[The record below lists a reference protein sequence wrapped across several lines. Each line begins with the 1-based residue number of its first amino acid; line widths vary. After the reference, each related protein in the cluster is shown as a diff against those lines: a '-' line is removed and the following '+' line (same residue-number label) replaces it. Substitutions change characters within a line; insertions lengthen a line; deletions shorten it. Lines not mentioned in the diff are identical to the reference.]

1 MTKIAYFQPF
11 SGCSGDMTLGALA
24 DAGLDLEELRRGLRK
39 LNLGGYSIEEETVR
53 RGAFQ
58 CTRVRVVLDEPGGPS
73 GRVTENGHSHA
84 HAHDHSHAHSHAT
97 ETKASPGE
105 AHRSLG
111 SIIELIESS
120 DLPAGVVKN
129 AKAVFT
135 RLGEAE
141 ARVHGVDIEEVH
153 FHEVGAVDSIVDIV
167 GSCLAL
173 ELLEIDEVYC
183 APITVGTG
191 FVEGAHGRMPLPA
204 PATAELLRGF
214 PIEQVDSGAELTT
227 PTGAALLTT
236 LAVDFGPMPPV
247 TISSTGLG
255 AGDERRGATPNA
267 LRVFLAD
274 RLEEEDAGRDTVLLL
289 ETNIDDMSSEWIGYL
304 MDRLFENGAL
314 DVYVTPILMKKT
326 RPAHKLSILGP
337 LDRERE
343 LADTL
348 FTESTTL
355 GVRRTEIERIVLERE
370 TMEIE
375 TPWGPVRIK
384 IARRGDERVGASPEY
399 EDLKRVAKAA
409 GLPIKEVHRQALE
422 LYHRSLD

>member
-73 GRVTENGHSHA
+73 GRVTENGHPHE

-247 TISSTGLG
+247 TISSMGLG
-255 AGDERRGATPNA
+255 AGDERHGATPNA

-274 RLEEEDAGRDTVLLL
+274 RVEEKDTGRDTVLLL
-289 ETNIDDMSSEWIGYL
+289 ETNIDDMSSEWIGHL

-337 LDRERE
+337 LDLEKE
-343 LADTL
+343 IADVL
-348 FTESTTL
+348 FTESTTI

-375 TPWGPVRIK
+375 TPWGPIRIK
-384 IARRGDERVGASPEY
+384 IARRGDARVGASPEY